1 MRGFTQYQDRSE
13 NIMCGIALILYHNG
27 GTPEAW
33 RARAMHVAL
42 AHRGPDA
49 AHVLLRPTIAL
60 AHARLSIVDIHG
72 GTQPMQT
79 TDGQLAITYNGEIYN
94 FQDLRSALSARAVAF
109 RTQSDTEVVLH
120 AYREFGARAV
130 TKLRGMFAFAIHDGI
145 SGELFLARD
154 RLGIKPL
161 YYYNDDRV
169 FVAASEIKAIF
180 ASGLVR
186 PELDRASIKN
196 YFTYQFSIA
205 PHTPFTHVYELPPA
219 HTLRIAAGA
228 TPRLERYW
236 DIDFPRAGDYES
248 MDEGY
253 WAPRFADALQDAV
266 ASHAIGDVA
275 IGSYLSGGID
285 SCSVTRL
292 LADIQPR
299 VQTFSIGF
307 DNADYDEST
316 QYRAIAQSMG
326 VANAELRLQ
335 DERPQGYL
343 DDLVQCIYHLEQPQR
358 MAVDVPHYLLSGLVR
373 DKHYKVVYTGDGADE
388 VLAGY
393 DCFRQDSMRLWSNG
407 ALNSLLRRW
416 RYMHRYTRHFPRD
429 QMRLLLALHRRGA
442 QRQTL
447 DRFGFYP
454 AWHDFWQITRAQRTG
469 IMRDDAALNGEAQM
483 DALVAGMQPQLAGRD
498 AINQSLYFEMKTR
511 LPGWILWKSDR
522 LSMAHGVEARVP
534 FLDHP
539 LVELIARMP
548 PALKLNGLNEKYIL
562 KQCMT
567 PRLPEVP
574 HAYKKRGFYTPISA
588 WFFTPAR
595 LDALQPYLARE
606 ALIKADLFD
615 PDRVQ
620 AMQRTLQGLAKPADM
635 HAAYGYT
642 QLEWALFTVLTTQIL
657 HDLYVEKNVFQ
668 SASAI

>member
-1 MRGFTQYQDRSE
+1 
-13 NIMCGIALILYHNG
+13 MCGIALILNHNG
-27 GTPEAW
+27 STPEVS
-33 RARAMHVAL
+33 RVQAMHQAL

-49 AHVLLRPTIAL
+49 AHVLLRRAVAL
-60 AHARLSIVDIHG
+60 AHTRLSIVDITG

-79 TDGQLAITYNGEIYN
+79 ADGQLAITYNGEIYN
-94 FQDLRSALSARAVAF
+94 FQDLRTNLSARGAVF
-109 RTQSDTEVVLH
+109 RTQSDTEVVLN
-120 AYREFGARAV
+120 AYREFGAQALG
-130 TKLRGMFAFAIHDGI
+130 KLRGMFAFAIHHQV

-161 YYYNDDRV
+161 YYYNDDQV

-180 ASGLVR
+180 ASGLVK
-186 PELDRASIKN
+186 PELNRASLKN

-205 PHTPFTHVYELPPA
+205 PHTPFTQIYELPPG
-219 HTLRIAAGA
+219 HSLQIAPGNL
-228 TPRLERYW
+228 PRVEQYW
-236 DIDFPRAGDYES
+236 DIDFPRAGEYES

-253 WAPRFADALQDAV
+253 WAPRFADAFQDAV
-266 ASHAIGDVA
+266 ASHAIGDVP

-285 SCSVTRL
+285 SCSVTRM

-299 VQTFSIGF
+299 LQTFSIGF
-307 DNADYDEST
+307 DNADYDESP
-316 QYRAIAQSMG
+316 QYRAIAKSMS

-335 DERPQGYL
+335 DARPQGYL

-358 MAVDVPHYLLSGLVR
+358 MAVDVPHYLLSGLVQDNR
-373 DKHYKVVYTGDGADE
+373 YKVVYTGDGADE

-393 DCFRQDSMRLWSNG
+393 DCFRQNYMRLWSNG
-407 ALNSLLRRW
+407 PLKGLLRRW
-416 RYMHRYTRHFPRD
+416 RYMRQYTQHFPHD
-429 QMRLLLALHRRGA
+429 QMRLLLSLHGRRA
-442 QRQTL
+442 QRNTI

-454 AWHDFWQITRAQRTG
+454 AWHDFWQITRGQRAG
-469 IMRDDAALNGEAQM
+469 IMRDDAAIDGEAQM

-498 AINQSLYFEMKTR
+498 AVNQSLYFEMKTR

-539 LVELIARMP
+539 LVELLARMP
-548 PALKLNGLNEKYIL
+548 PTLKLNGLNEKYIL
-562 KQCMT
+562 KQCMA
-567 PRLPEVP
+567 PRLPEMP

-588 WFFTPAR
+588 WFFTPTR
-595 LDALQPYLARE
+595 IEELQPYLSRE

-615 PDRVQ
+615 PDHV
-620 AMQRTLQGLAKPADM
+620 QGLQRALNASPKPTDM
-635 HAAYGYT
+635 HAAYGHT

-657 HDLYVEKNVFQ
+657 HHLYVDKSVFQ
-668 SASAI
+668 AGG

>member
-1 MRGFTQYQDRSE
+1 
-13 NIMCGIALILYHNG
+13 MCGIAIILHHNG
-27 GTPEAW
+27 STPEAW
-33 RARAMHVAL
+33 RARAMHLSL

-49 AHVLLRPTIAL
+49 AHVLLRPAVAL
-60 AHARLSIVDIHG
+60 AHARLSIVDIQG

-79 TDGQLAITYNGEIYN
+79 ADGQLAITYNGEIYN
-94 FQDLRSALSARAVAF
+94 FNDLRVALSARAVTF
-109 RTQSDTEVVLH
+109 RTQSDTEVVLN
-120 AYREFGARAV
+120 AYREFGAQAI
-130 TKLRGMFAFAIHDGI
+130 TKLRGMFAFAIHDSA

-161 YYYNDDRV
+161 YYYNDDQV

-180 ASGLVR
+180 ASGLVK

-205 PHTPFTHVYELPPA
+205 PHTPFTRIYELPPA
-219 HTLRIAAGA
+219 HTLRIAPGSK
-228 TPRLERYW
+228 PRLTCYW
-236 DIDFPRAGDYES
+236 DINFPRAGEYES
-248 MDEGY
+248 MDEAY
-253 WAPRFADALQDAV
+253 WAPRFADAFQDAV
-266 ASHAIGDVA
+266 ASHKIGDVP

-285 SCSVTRL
+285 SCSITRL
-292 LADIQPR
+292 LADIQPQ

-307 DNADYDEST
+307 DNPDYDESS

-326 VANAELRLQ
+326 VANAELRL
-335 DERPQGYL
+335 DDARPQGYL

-373 DKHYKVVYTGDGADE
+373 ENHYKVVYTGDGADE

-393 DCFRQDSMRLWSNG
+393 DCFRQDYMRLWSNG
-407 ALNSLLRRW
+407 PLKSLFRRW
-416 RYMHRYTRHFPRD
+416 RYMRQYTQHFPRD
-429 QMRLLLALHRRGA
+429 QMRLLLSLHGRGA
-442 QRQTL
+442 QRKTM

-454 AWHDFWQITRAQRTG
+454 AWHDFWQITRGQRGG
-469 IMRDDAALNGEAQM
+469 IMRDDAAIDGEAQM
-483 DALVAGMQPQLAGRD
+483 DALVAGMQTQLAGRD

-548 PALKLNGLNEKYIL
+548 PWLKLNGLNEKYIL
-562 KQCMT
+562 KQCVV

-588 WFFTPAR
+588 WFFTPTR
-595 LDALQPYLARE
+595 LDELQPYLSRE
-606 ALIKADLFD
+606 ALTKTDLFD

-620 AMQRTLQGLAKPADM
+620 ALQRSLQGLQKPVDM

-657 HDLYVEKNVFQ
+657 HHLYVEKSMFKIRNKT
-668 SASAI
+668 

>member
-1 MRGFTQYQDRSE
+1 
-13 NIMCGIALILYHNG
+13 MCGIAIILHHNG
-27 GTPEAW
+27 STPEAW
-33 RARAMHVAL
+33 RARAMNLAL

-49 AHVLLRPTIAL
+49 EHVLLRHAVAL
-60 AHARLSIVDIHG
+60 AHVRLSIVDIDG

-94 FQDLRSALSARAVAF
+94 FKDLRSALCAHGVAF
-109 RTQSDTEVVLH
+109 RTQSDTEVVLN
-120 AYREFGARAV
+120 AYREFGAKAV
-130 TKLRGMFAFAIHDGI
+130 TRLRGMFAFAIHDDI

-196 YFTYQFSIA
+196 HFTYQFSIA
-205 PHTPFTHVYELPPA
+205 PHTPFAHIYELPPA
-219 HTLRIAAGA
+219 HTLRIAPGKK
-228 TPRLERYW
+228 PHLERYW
-236 DIDFPRAGDYES
+236 DINFPHAGDYES
-248 MDEGY
+248 MDESY
-253 WAPRFADALQDAV
+253 WIPRFTDALQDAV
-266 ASHAIGDVA
+266 ASHSIGDVA

-285 SCSVTRL
+285 SCTVTRL
-292 LADIQPR
+292 LADIQPK

-307 DNADYDEST
+307 DNADYDESK

-335 DERPQGYL
+335 DKRPQGFL

-358 MAVDVPHYLLSGLVR
+358 MAVDVPHYLLSGLAR
-373 DKHYKVVYTGDGADE
+373 ENHHKVVYTGDGADE

-393 DCFRQDSMRLWSNG
+393 DCFRQDYMRLWSNG
-407 ALNSLLRRW
+407 ALSSLLRRW
-416 RYMHRYTRHFPRD
+416 RYMHRYTRLFARD
-429 QMRLLLALHRRGA
+429 HMRLLLDLHGRGT
-442 QRQTL
+442 QRKTVE
-447 DRFGFYP
+447 RFGFYP
-454 AWHDFWQITRAQRTG
+454 AWHDFWQITRTQRAG
-469 IMRDDAALNGEAQM
+469 IMRDHDSIDGDAQM
-483 DALVAGMQPQLAGRD
+483 DTLVAGMQEQLAGRD

-522 LSMAHGVEARVP
+522 LSMAHGVEGRVP

-548 PALKLNGLNEKYIL
+548 PQMKLNGLNEKYVL
-562 KQCMT
+562 KQSMAS
-567 PRLPEVP
+567 RLPDMP

-588 WFFTPAR
+588 WFFTPERMAE
-595 LDALQPYLARE
+595 LHPYLSRE
-606 ALIKADLFD
+606 ALIKTDLFD
-615 PDRVQ
+615 PDRVRLL
-620 AMQRTLQGLAKPADM
+620 QRELKNMPASADM
-635 HAAYGYT
+635 DTSYRST
-642 QLEWALFTVLTTQIL
+642 QLEWTLFTVLTTQIL
-657 HDLYVEKNVFQ
+657 HQLYVERSVFQ
-668 SASAI
+668 APVGLSF

>member
-1 MRGFTQYQDRSE
+1 
-13 NIMCGIALILYHNG
+13 MCGIAIILYHDG
-27 GTPEAW
+27 STPEAW
-33 RARAMHVAL
+33 RARAMHSAL

-49 AHVLLRPTIAL
+49 ANVLLRSAVAL

-94 FQDLRSALSARAVAF
+94 YQDLRNLLGAHGASFQTR
-109 RTQSDTEVVLH
+109 SDTEVVLN
-120 AYREFGARAV
+120 AYREFGAMSVA
-130 TKLRGMFAFAIHDGI
+130 KLRGMFALAIHDRD

-161 YYYNDDRV
+161 YYYNDSRV

-180 ASGLVR
+180 ASGLADA
-186 PELDRASIKN
+186 ELDRASIKN

-205 PHTPFTHVYELPPA
+205 PHTPFAHIHELPPA
-219 HTLRIAAGA
+219 HSLRI
-228 TPRLERYW
+228 TPGGTVRLERYW
-236 DIDFPRAGDYES
+236 DVDYPQAGDYES

-299 VQTFSIGF
+299 MQTFSIGF
-307 DNADYDEST
+307 ENPDYDESS
-316 QYRAIAQSMG
+316 QYRSIAQSMD

-335 DERPQGYL
+335 DARPQGYL
-343 DDLVQCIYHLEQPQR
+343 DDLVQCIVHLEQPQR
-358 MAVDVPHYLLSGLVR
+358 MAVDIPHYQLSGLVR
-373 DKHYKVVYTGDGADE
+373 EHNYKVVYTGDGADE

-393 DCFRQDSMRLWSNG
+393 DCFRQDQMRLWSNG
-407 ALNSLLRRW
+407 VLKRLFRPW
-416 RYMHRYTRHFPRD
+416 RYMHRYTRYFPGD
-429 QMRLLLALHRRGA
+429 QMRMLLALHGRDA
-442 QRQTL
+442 QRQTIE
-447 DRFGFYP
+447 RFGFYP
-454 AWHDFWQITRAQRTG
+454 AWHDFWQITRAARAG
-469 IMRDDAALNGEAQM
+469 IMRDDAAIDGEAQM

-548 PALKLNGLNEKYIL
+548 PQLKLNGMNEKYLL

-567 PRLPEVP
+567 PRLPQAP

-588 WFFTPAR
+588 WFFTPEHTE
-595 LDALQPYLARE
+595 ALQPYLSRE
-606 ALIKADLFD
+606 SLIKADLFD
-615 PDRVQ
+615 PDRVEVLQRELQ
-620 AMQRTLQGLAKPADM
+620 AMPKPADM
-635 HAAYGYT
+635 NAGYLFT
-642 QLEWALFTVLTTQIL
+642 QLEWTLFTVLTTQIL
-657 HDLYVEKNVFQ
+657 HQQYVEKGAPQRVTQ
-668 SASAI
+668 QGAMALAV

>member
-1 MRGFTQYQDRSE
+1 
-13 NIMCGIALILYHNG
+13 MCGIAIILYHNG
-27 GTPEAW
+27 KTPETW
-33 RARAMHVAL
+33 RARAMHQAL

-49 AHVLLRPTIAL
+49 AHVLLRPAVAL

-79 TDGQLAITYNGEIYN
+79 ADGQLAITYNGELYN
-94 FQDLRSALSARAVAF
+94 FQHLRSVLGAHAVAF
-109 RTQSDTEVVLH
+109 RTQSDTEVVLS
-120 AYREFGARAV
+120 AYREFGAQAL
-130 TKLRGMFAFAIHDGI
+130 TKLRGMFAFAIHDRT

-169 FVAASEIKAIF
+169 FVAASEIKALF

-186 PELDRASIKN
+186 PELDRASLKN
-196 YFTYQFSIA
+196 YFAYQFSIA
-205 PHTPFTHVYELPPA
+205 PHTPFKRIYELPPA
-219 HTLRIAAGA
+219 HTLRIAPG
-228 TPRLERYW
+228 TPPFQERYW
-236 DIDFPRAGDYES
+236 DINFPQAGDYES

-253 WAPRFADALQDAV
+253 WAPRFADALQEAV

-275 IGSYLSGGID
+275 IGAYLSGGID

-292 LADIQPR
+292 LADIQPQL
-299 VQTFSIGF
+299 QTFSIGF

-316 QYRAIAQSMG
+316 QYRSIAQSMG
-326 VANAELRLQ
+326 VANSELRLE
-335 DERPQGYL
+335 DARPQGYL

-358 MAVDVPHYLLSGLVR
+358 MAVDIPHYLLSGLVR
-373 DKHYKVVYTGDGADE
+373 DSRYKVVYTGDGADE

-393 DCFRQDSMRLWSNG
+393 DCFRQNYMRLWSNG
-407 ALNSLLRRW
+407 ALNSLFRRW
-416 RYMHRYTRHFPRD
+416 RYLHRYTRHFPRD
-429 QMRLLLALHRRGA
+429 QMRLLLGLHRRGA
-442 QRQTL
+442 QRKTIE
-447 DRFGFYP
+447 RFGFYP
-454 AWHDFWQITRAQRTG
+454 VWHDFWQITRSQRAG
-469 IMRDDAALNGEAQM
+469 IMRDDSAIDGEAQM

-562 KQCMT
+562 KQCVT
-567 PRLPEVP
+567 PRLPETP

-588 WFFTPAR
+588 WFFTAER
-595 LDALQPYLARE
+595 MRTLDPYLSRP
-606 ALIKADLFD
+606 ALLKADLFD
-615 PDRVQ
+615 PDRVASLLSKFQ
-620 AMQRTLQGLAKPADM
+620 ALPVPTDM
-635 HAAYGYT
+635 NTQYRRT
-642 QLEWALFTVLTTQIL
+642 QLEWTLFTVLTTQIL
-657 HDLYVEKNVFQ
+657 HQQFVETALPRITVQ
-668 SASAI
+668 SESVEISA

>member
-1 MRGFTQYQDRSE
+1 
-13 NIMCGIALILYHNG
+13 MCGIAIILYHNG
-27 GTPEAW
+27 TTPEAW
-33 RARAMHVAL
+33 RARAMHLAL

-49 AHVLLRPTIAL
+49 AHVLLRPAIAL

-94 FQDLRSALSARAVAF
+94 FRDLRSVLNARGVAF

-120 AYREFGARAV
+120 AYREFGAQAL

-161 YYYNDDRV
+161 YYYNDERV

-186 PELDRASIKN
+186 PELDRASLKN

-205 PHTPFTHVYELPPA
+205 PHTPFMRIYELPPA
-219 HTLRIAAGA
+219 HTLRIAAA
-228 TPRLERYW
+228 TPARLERYW
-236 DIDFPRAGDYES
+236 DIDFPQAGDYES

-253 WAPRFADALQDAV
+253 WAQHFADALQDAV
-266 ASHAIGDVA
+266 TSHAIGDVG

-307 DNADYDEST
+307 DNADYDESS

-358 MAVDVPHYLLSGLVR
+358 MAVDVPHYLLSGLAR
-373 DKHYKVVYTGDGADE
+373 DNHYKVVYTGDGADE

-407 ALNSLLRRW
+407 PLNSLLRRW
-416 RYMHRYTRHFPRD
+416 RYMRQYTRHFPRD

-442 QRQTL
+442 QRKTME
-447 DRFGFYP
+447 RFGFYP
-454 AWHDFWQITRAQRTG
+454 AWHDFWQITRSQRAG
-469 IMRDDAALNGEAQM
+469 IMRDDAAIDGEAQM

-567 PRLPEVP
+567 PRLPEVA

-595 LDALQPYLARE
+595 LDALQPYLSRA

-620 AMQRTLQGLAKPADM
+620 VLQQTLQARSKPVDM

-657 HDLYVEKNVFQ
+657 HDLYVEKSVLL
-668 SASAI
+668 STVKPGIGLG

>member
-1 MRGFTQYQDRSE
+1 
-13 NIMCGIALILYHNG
+13 MCGIAIILYHNG

-33 RARAMHVAL
+33 RARAMHLAL

-49 AHVLLRPTIAL
+49 AHVLLRPAIAL

-94 FQDLRSALSARAVAF
+94 FQGLRSALSARGVAF

-120 AYREFGARAV
+120 AYREFGAQAL

-145 SGELFLARD
+145 SGELFVARD

-186 PELDRASIKN
+186 PELDRASLKN

-205 PHTPFTHVYELPPA
+205 PHTPFMHIHELPPA
-219 HTLRIAAGA
+219 HTLRIAAA
-228 TPRLERYW
+228 TPPRLERYW

-248 MDEGY
+248 LDEGY
-253 WAPRFADALQDAV
+253 WAPRFADALRDAV
-266 ASHAIGDVA
+266 TSHAIGDVG

-292 LADIQPR
+292 LADVQPR

-307 DNADYDEST
+307 DNADYDESSE
-316 QYRAIAQSMG
+316 YRAIAQSMG
-326 VANAELRLQ
+326 VANAELRLR

-358 MAVDVPHYLLSGLVR
+358 MAVDVPHFLLSGLVR
-373 DKHYKVVYTGDGADE
+373 DNHYKVVYTGDGADE

-407 ALNSLLRRW
+407 PLNGLLRRW
-416 RYMHRYTRHFPRD
+416 RYMHRYTRYFPRD
-429 QMRLLLALHRRGA
+429 QMRLLLALHGRRA
-442 QRQTL
+442 QRKTM

-454 AWHDFWQITRAQRTG
+454 AWHDFWQITRSQCTG
-469 IMRDDAALNGEAQM
+469 IMRDDAAIDAEAQM
-483 DALVAGMQPQLAGRD
+483 DALIAGMQPQLAGRD

-548 PALKLNGLNEKYIL
+548 PTLKLNGLDEKYIL
-562 KQCMT
+562 KRCMT
-567 PRLPEVP
+567 PRLPELA

-595 LDALQPYLARE
+595 LDELQPYLSRA

-620 AMQRTLQGLAKPADM
+620 ALQQALQARPKPADM

-657 HDLYVEKNVFQ
+657 HHLYIEKSTFSSTPQ
-668 SASAI
+668 SGYRAPVI